1 VNKKLYVGNLAYT
14 VTADA
19 LRDLFAEVGEVVS
32 STVISDRYSNRSKGF
47 GFVEMATEEKAE
59 EAINQLDGKEL
70 EGREI
75 KVAEARPPRKDRD
88 RQRRRD
94 DRW

>member
-32 STVISDRYSNRSKGF
+32 STVISDRISNRSKGF
-47 GFVEMATEEKAE
+47 GFVEMATEEAAE

-70 EGREI
+70 DGREI
-75 KVAEARPPRKDRD
+75 KVAEARPPRRDRD
-88 RQRRRD
+88 RGRRRD